1 MPEFFP
7 PLELDD
13 WKATRDTLHTYTRL
27 VGKIRQAMAPPQKHW
42 WHVSLR
48 AAAVGLLTPPI
59 PADKKTF
66 ALLLNLTTHELEITT
81 SHGDEAG
88 VPLAGQSAAAFRDE
102 TLAALSAFGIAP
114 QIDESLFDDK
124 AAGTYER
131 TAVFRYW
138 QALSQIDSV
147 LRQFK
152 AGFRKESSPVQ
163 LWPHHFDLAVVW
175 FSGRHVPGEDPDD
188 PERADEQMNFGF
200 STGDE
205 TIPHPYI
212 YATAYPTPEDLTTSR
227 LPDGAYWHTAGW
239 TGAILPYAVLANAGA
254 PRRSLLVFLRTAHQA
269 GANRMG

>member
-1 MPEFFP
+1 MPEYFP

-13 WKATRDTLHTYTRL
+13 WQATRDTLHTYARL

-48 AAAVGLLTPPI
+48 AAAIGLITPPM
-59 PADKKTF
+59 PAGEKTVS
-66 ALLLNLTTHELEITT
+66 LLLDLTTHQLQINT

-88 VPLAGQSAAAFRDE
+88 VPLAGQAAAEFRDE

-114 QIDESLFDDK
+114 EIDESLFDDETPGVYDK
-124 AAGTYER
+124 
-131 TAVFRYW
+131 TAVVRYW
-138 QALSQIDSV
+138 QALSQIDGV
-147 LRQFK
+147 LRRFK
-152 AGFRKESSPVQ
+152 AGFRGESSPVQ
-163 LWPHHFDLAVVW
+163 LWPHHFDLALVW
-175 FSGRHVPGEDPDD
+175 FSGRSVPDQDPDD
-188 PERADEQMNFGF
+188 PEHADEQMNFGF

-205 TIPHPYI
+205 EIPHPYI
-212 YATAYPTPEDLTTSR
+212 YAAAYPTPDGLTTSR

-254 PRRSLLVFLRTAHQA
+254 PHRSLLTFLRAAHQA